1 MITECQEARNDNI
14 YIDTIQTNAKLDYY
28 EPTYGVTGSYVDSR
42 GENIVDDAC
51 KYELNVVKVLLP
63 SNALPLSWMVPRL
76 ESGDTSPDRFN
87 KLIFAFGLEYKG
99 VRYQQPIIW
108 ETQVNSSYTNPADI
122 FPAVLPEQ
130 VDDRSF
136 HKNFANYYALNNV
149 GSLTT
154 GFNKALKLLND
165 QLPVSKEYPCFTYDG
180 SVGGWRLHCPPDYVY
195 SEENPTVED
204 IKLFTNKQLTIF
216 FGRGF
221 RYSYSFYSSQNP
233 LLTES
238 QLNLN
243 IDYKPELKTYDVSS
257 FVAPFNNNVYTFY
270 EKYTQLPSLRKWGGI
285 HRIEIYSNIQLVKG
299 RYNKG
304 QDSKTGEFVTNEST
318 QDSLLDVLYA
328 NSYELI
334 EESISIYSN
343 RGYPLWQSISNSGA
357 LNKLSYT
364 LYAVD
369 TFGNRVKLRVPSGDS
384 LSVLIQLRKV
394 ID

>member
-14 YIDTIQTNAKLDYY
+14 YIDTIQTNAKLDSF

-76 ESGDTSPDRFN
+76 TAGDTSADRFN
-87 KLIFAFGLEYKG
+87 KLIFDFSLEYKG
-99 VRYQQPIIW
+99 VRYTQPVLW
-108 ETQVNSSYTNPADI
+108 ETQVSNLYTNPANVY
-122 FPAVLPEQ
+122 PAVLPEQ
-130 VDDRSF
+130 VDDRTF
-136 HKNFANYYALNNV
+136 HKSFANYYALTNV

-154 GFNKALKLLND
+154 GFNKALRLLTQ
-165 QLPVSKEYPCFTYDG
+165 QLPVVKEYPCFTYDG
-180 SVGGWRLHCPPDYVY
+180 NVGGWRLHCPPDFVY
-195 SEENPTVED
+195 SSSNPTVED
-204 IKLFTNKQLTIF
+204 IKLFTGKQLSIF

-221 RYSYSFYSSQNP
+221 RYIYGFYSNTNP
-233 LLTES
+233 NFTSS
-238 QLNLN
+238 QLNLDTDN
-243 IDYKPELKTYDVSS
+243 KPDLKTFDVSD
-257 FVAPFNNNVYTFY
+257 FTAPFDANVYTFY
-270 EKYTQLPSLRKWGGI
+270 ENYKQINSLRKWGGI

-318 QDSLLDVLYA
+318 QDSLLDVLY
-328 NSYELI
+328 SDTDKLI
-334 EESISIYSN
+334 EDSISFIG
-343 RGYPLWQSISNSGA
+343 RGYPLWQSISNSGS

-369 TFGNRVKLRVPSGDS
+369 TYGNRVKLRVPSGDS
-384 LSVLIQLRKV
+384 LSILLQLRKV